1 MDRDKLFIAIAIAIV
16 IIVAFWTTVG
26 FVAAHFITHAW

>member
-1 MDRDKLFIAIAIAIV
+1 MDRDKLFIAIAIV